1 MTLIEV
7 SNCIKE
13 DAAIA
18 IHDGYE
24 VKCYLGISLKYL
36 SREDLEGIL
45 HILFQKAEVL
55 AKYIQD
61 ENISVITKK

>member
-18 IHDGYE
+18 VHDGYE
-24 VKCYLGISLKYL
+24 VKGYLGVSLKYL
-36 SREDLEGIL
+36 SREDLEGML
-45 HILFQKAEVL
+45 HILFQKSEVL
-55 AKYIQD
+55 AKIIQD
-61 ENISVITKK
+61 ENLSIITKK